1 MITVKPKITQKLEVD
16 IVTDDG
22 KDVNH
27 ILEEICRIAHDRLE
41 AASTDRQELEDKRED
56 AEPEDIISTLESII
70 DYLEGG
76 FCQILNILKD

>member
-16 IVTDDG
+16 IVADDG
-22 KDVNH
+22 KDINH
-27 ILEEICRIAHDRLE
+27 ILEEICRISHDRLE
-41 AASTDRQELEDKRED
+41 AASVDRQELEDKRED

-76 FCQILNILKD
+76 FCQILNTLKD

>member
-1 MITVKPKITQKLEVD
+1 
-16 IVTDDG
+16 
-22 KDVNH
+22 
-27 ILEEICRIAHDRLE
+27 LE
-41 AASTDRQELEDKRED
+41 AASTDRQELEDKKED